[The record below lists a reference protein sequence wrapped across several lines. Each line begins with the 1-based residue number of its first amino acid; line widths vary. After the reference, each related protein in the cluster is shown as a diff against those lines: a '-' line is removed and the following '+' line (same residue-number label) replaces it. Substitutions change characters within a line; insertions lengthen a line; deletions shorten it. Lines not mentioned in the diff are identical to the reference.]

1 MGELGTAVS
10 FVLEH
15 FTDMAAQML
24 ATPLFL
30 LPLGIFVL
38 GACIG
43 LVKRLIH

>member
-1 MGELGTAVS
+1 MGELATAVS

-15 FTDMAAQML
+15 FTAMAAQML